1 MSNESKFENEYK
13 NYKVDFIQLL
23 DELDEGR
30 WAHEPD
36 MRAELDEVY
45 AEAAKADEY
54 EAKAKAF
61 DAVVDIAYW
70 YFERV
75 NPEYADF
82 SDYEGFYDDIK
93 DEFKKHE
100 SGESE

>member
-1 MSNESKFENEYK
+1 MSYEKELFNEVIYVAAGKLSPNDAADLLEWVESLEFAKR
-13 NYKVDFIQLL
+13 KV
-23 DELDEGR
+23 
-30 WAHEPD
+30 
-36 MRAELDEVY
+36 
-45 AEAAKADEY
+45 DEY

-61 DAVVDIAYW
+61 EKVAGIAYW

-93 DEFKKHE
+93 DEFKKLE
-100 SGESE
+100 SGEYDAKK